1 MATGLSTC
9 WPPRAITTHEEMFTF
24 WSRTCTPLT
33 RTYPSLYGPGNAATS
48 SVRASLI
55 RGREFVMKDAYSFTI
70 DEEGMR
76 KAYYDERGA
85 TSVSS
90 SVLT

>member
-1 MATGLSTC
+1 
-9 WPPRAITTHEEMFTF
+9 
-24 WSRTCTPLT
+24 
-33 RTYPSLYGPGNAATS
+33 
-48 SVRASLI
+48 
-55 RGREFVMKDAYSFTI
+55 MKDAYSFTI

-90 SVLT
+90 GVLT